1 MERQSE
7 SVSADGAAPTE
18 RRRVLITGCSS
29 GFGLLTAVEAAR
41 SGFEVIATLR
51 DPARGDALRQALD
64 AGGLDA
70 TIDTLDVTD
79 PESIRRI
86 AARYEPIDVLV
97 NNAGILINGSFADL
111 SEREVRDMFETNCFG
126 AMALTRAVVGPM
138 IQRRRGRI
146 INVASL
152 AGSVGYPYCS
162 AYAASKAALIAF
174 SQSIRV
180 ELAPFGIDVVSVE
193 PGFHKTKL
201 IGVAGRMAERFDD
214 PNSPWAEYNRSY
226 LQALDGDVL
235 RWAGSPEKAAGR
247 IVRLMSVRRP
257 KARYIVGADARL
269 AMLCRWLGLAG
280 LMERLFIYRI
290 ERARRLRSL
299 GL

>member
-1 MERQSE
+1 MERQSDG
-7 SVSADGAAPTE
+7 VSADGATRTE

-29 GFGLLTAVEAAR
+29 GFGLLTAVEASR
-41 SGFEVIATLR
+41 SGFEVVATVR
-51 DPARGDALRQALD
+51 NPARADALRRALD

-79 PESIRRI
+79 PESVRRI
-86 AARYEPIDVLV
+86 AARHEPLDVLV

-111 SEREVRDMFETNCFG
+111 SEREVRDVFETNWFG

-152 AGSVGYPYCS
+152 AGLVGYPYCS

-180 ELAPFGIDVVSVE
+180 ELAPFGIGVVSVE

-201 IGVAGRMAERFDD
+201 VGVGGRMAERFDD

-226 LQALDGDVL
+226 LQALDGDL
-235 RWAGSPEKAAGR
+235 LPWAGSPEKVADR
-247 IVRLMSVRRP
+247 IVRLMSVRYP
-257 KARYIVGADARL
+257 KARYIVGVDARL
-269 AMLCRWLGLAG
+269 ATLCQWLGLAG
-280 LMERLFIYRI
+280 LMERLFLHRI
-290 ERARRLRSL
+290 ERARRLRSP
-299 GL
+299 GP